1 MKKKELTRF
10 DKIQV
15 TLMIAS
21 ILGGVAALIYGFNRE
36 RTDVVSVL
44 LLLPSMVTIVVM
56 GMVLMLRADVRWWRV
71 LCGVMMVLFL
81 GTAVLGIAASLS
93 MHAAQ
98 AMGGANVMCI
108 MRMSLMGRDKTAVEA
123 AIDEEN
129 KDRY

>member
-21 ILGGVAALIYGFNRE
+21 IVGGVAALIYGFNRE
-36 RTDVVSVL
+36 RTDVVTVL
-44 LLLPSMVTIVVM
+44 LLSPSMITIVVM
-56 GMVLMLRADVRWWRV
+56 GVAMMIRADVRWWRV
-71 LCGVMMVLFL
+71 LCGATMVL
-81 GTAVLGIAASLS
+81 SLAGVIIGLVGGLNS
-93 MHAAQ
+93 VAAQ
-98 AMGGANVMCI
+98 AMIGANVMCI